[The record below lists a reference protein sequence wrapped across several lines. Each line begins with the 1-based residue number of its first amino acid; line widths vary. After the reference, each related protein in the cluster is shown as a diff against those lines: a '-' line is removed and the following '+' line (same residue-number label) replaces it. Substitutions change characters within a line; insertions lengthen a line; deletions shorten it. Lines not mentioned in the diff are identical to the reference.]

1 VTLIDWVIPFRLI
14 DLVEI
19 LLVTYLIYRLY
30 QLMRGTIAVQIFLG
44 VLAIYLLQILVTYL
58 DMTMLRTML
67 GSVSEVFVIAV
78 IILFQPEIRR
88 LLLFVGQN
96 PLLRRLIKA
105 PVQDHILN
113 SVSQAASELGRR
125 RIGALIA
132 IERSTGLRSL
142 IETGEQIQAKVT
154 RDMLMTLFY
163 GQNPLH
169 DGAVII
175 SNGRI
180 EAARCVLPV
189 SQNMNIASHLGLRHR
204 AGLGLSE
211 QTDAFVI
218 IVSEESGSISV
229 AENGQLHYDVTPAG
243 LRQHLEQALTSTS
256 EASTDGGV

>member
-1 VTLIDWVIPFRLI
+1 MTLIDWVIPFRLI

>member
-189 SQNMNIASHLGLRHR
+189 SQNLNIASHLGLRHR

-256 EASTDGGV
+256 EASTEGEV

>member
-1 VTLIDWVIPFRLI
+1 MTLIDWVIPFRLI

-67 GSVSEVFVIAV
+67 GSVSEVIVIAV